1 MATQIDIGRVIYTN
15 QRVVF
20 IGPNHTREFEF
31 EKLLDLDIS
40 ENGFTVRVSV
50 SGQQKTSALRADAA
64 EGLTPGFA
72 FGIAAAL
79 FQRGEQDAKDLAAQ
93 ILRDIETSYR
103 KQIASS

>member
-1 MATQIDIGRVIYTN
+1 MGSGKLTLSN
-15 QRVVF
+15 QRAVF
-20 IGPNHTREFEF
+20 VNPNHTREFEF
-31 EKLLDLDIS
+31 KNLLDLDIP

-93 ILRDIETSYR
+93 ILRDIETQYR
-103 KQIASS
+103 QQVSGS